1 MQGQV
6 VEEFQRVLDRL
17 SQKSSSAQ
25 PEPSSPT
32 GEHAAP
38 KFNYW
43 GPADVDSLHSRI
55 KGAQN
60 FNTMN
65 EVSQFASVLMDV
77 IKKQQHQ
84 LDYQNS
90 AIRNLCQGCNDL
102 LLVVTALVDE
112 RVGE

>member
-1 MQGQV
+1 
-6 VEEFQRVLDRL
+6 
-17 SQKSSSAQ
+17 
-25 PEPSSPT
+25 
-32 GEHAAP
+32 
-38 KFNYW
+38 
-43 GPADVDSLHSRI
+43 
-55 KGAQN
+55 
-60 FNTMN
+60 
-65 EVSQFASVLMDV
+65 MDV